1 MYQLKKLKI
10 LLLLLFVAVT
20 AKAQPEA
27 GKIYRFVNKANPE
40 QSLAV
45 VSETK
50 SSVSPTADH
59 YLQYWL
65 LETHPGNASTWTLR
79 NLGNGKYLQRAGR
92 SVFWGFVDAASD
104 ATPLY
109 YLTQDRYCTF
119 SSANNVNDG
128 ACMHYAS
135 SQGGIVGWDF
145 SADATQWTMTE
156 ISSVKA
162 DDLTANWEAL
172 DEFNKAYD
180 DDMAKDCASALDA
193 LFADAA
199 CTTLESTYA
208 SMSVSAIQ
216 EDANYK
222 ALPAALQELV
232 LKVRNG
238 VWTEANFVDGKA
250 EWESDQA
257 KKFRVQLYEP
267 HSIAGD
273 ITGWLGINAHN
284 NMDNPTG
291 IFADCRDVVYVMV
304 EGIIKEGASLYLY
317 GLRGHGQ
324 MGSYNDGNAV
334 QLHEGL
340 NVVPYISDGNALWI
354 NYVVDTYNG
363 NGSTDEE
370 RFQYKLS
377 NYEPLKINIAGG
389 HINGYYN
396 AVGDDLWG
404 APDDDTDWA
413 YYKDRASLESFTLLS
428 HRVTM
433 QFYMYTTNGSPGLY
447 NLLDNIAVPENPYCF
462 SGTKGTSATFS
473 QYEGMG
479 LDASTGKINIML
491 EAWNRIAYSEFA
503 TLGVLD
509 AATIDKMNEKY
520 PRWYNNWTERGKI
533 YDYTTGNDGQS
544 YKEYCG
550 GVDYSEYF
558 NHHCLAISNTT
569 GYMSGGWKS
578 SNYNINT
585 AESIIDKIANE
596 AGPVWGPAHEI
607 GHQHQAL
614 FTLNGL
620 TEVTNN
626 LHSNVAVWYMGMGTS
641 RVNGT
646 EGSLASVLEAFNTEG
661 SDYYTN
667 NIWALTQMYYRL
679 WLYYHLAGKNTQF
692 YPRLMENLRREPL
705 EKGYNVGPGGLLRFY
720 KHCCVA
726 AGEDLTEFFRAHGL
740 LSVMTDRFVGDY
752 SNSVYNQSQEQ
763 IDAAIAEVKALG
775 LPVNIAPLF
784 ISDATPDVTYGH
796 DGTTQRSYWDGNS
809 TISGNNA
816 EVGSYIDF
824 VNGEAVGTA
833 PTLTIE
839 STTVTIDGLDG
850 VGIAI
855 FNEEGEIV
863 GFSTKSTFEISE
875 ECAALLASGEATVK
889 AVNADNS
896 TVPIEVTDPTQIKY
910 GLLGDLLDEAN
921 GMLALSDDT
930 NTKLG
935 WYRPSALKA
944 LNTAYTEAKE
954 VYDERDAN
962 SYTAAYDM
970 LKIAYDEVRNNA
982 DAVISLKTGSG
993 YAYRL
998 VNKAYPERSMVVD
1011 ASDSDSDGNSDEMFA
1026 LATEDT
1032 DVQKWYFETSDTEG
1046 RYYLKNKGTG
1056 KYPGNTSTSAVL
1068 SADKTED
1075 TKGEDGGAYAYELR
1089 DMGNGLWA
1097 LVGSTGLHCSAWQSY
1112 NIVGWGTDAEATL
1125 WYITAVEVDDII
1137 EARDELEYLMQK
1149 TEALIDEV
1157 GEVVESGSQKIE
1169 LTEDSYY
1176 CNARC
1181 LTTQWDVFSSYSVLC
1196 DGNIDT
1202 YLHTDYSGN
1211 DSEDGLAHYIR
1222 MDMGENST
1230 VEMFKITYTTRNYT
1244 YPLAPTSIT
1253 VEGSNDLNTWH
1264 TIVDAFTEG
1273 LPDEKGTSFA
1283 TPVLSNGLRYRY
1295 VRLIVNSTITNQEA
1309 GPTDNKHRYFAL
1321 SELGIL
1327 NVTPAESL
1335 NTTYESMTEGVLL
1348 DAFKANLAAQGVL
1361 VTATTSAEYKAAYT
1375 TLETKYN
1382 ALLAAKKVVDDAAL
1396 GVKKNELQDLIDS
1409 TTSLINSCGTVE
1421 VVEGGA
1427 LTLSTTSGDDV
1438 NYLTAGPNS
1447 EPSEG
1452 DLSNLIDNDSG
1463 TSFTS
1468 NWGSQT
1474 GNPYLQVQLP
1484 NGQELGKFIFTF
1496 TARQGGGAPTPS
1508 TIVVSGSND
1517 GQDFTTIETFT
1528 KEIHGF
1534 PAAASGGKWTSPEI
1548 TDATAYKYLRFTVTK
1563 SERTNSGAEAPNGYY
1578 HFGISHFGVS
1588 AVGGTEVTLLPTAG
1602 GATKEDVLAAYNQNA
1617 EAQAVHDMATTEA
1630 QLQKAIEKLTAA
1642 KEALENAKG
1651 DARDYTVTVVGG
1663 NSQGGVDYGGV
1674 NHVGGSTF
1682 SAPVTLKV
1690 GDLTAIPLD
1699 GYVAKSVTLNG
1710 TTIIVTYNKVY
1721 TVKVTGGK
1729 GNGGITYNGTT
1740 YANGETFDV
1749 LESSFDEKLL
1759 KADTPAGYT
1768 LKGNL
1773 TVDENGIISVA
1784 FSAIPLVDTEK
1795 YYTFECL
1802 SSEAH
1807 KTERFIRD
1815 DGTVINGQSAEGSL
1829 FRFEA
1834 ADDDNGYYIK
1844 SYVTDNYINHT
1855 TDGSNKVYASGEKNT
1870 IWTMAVPSHTPAA
1883 RTLTVGNNL
1892 YLNNNGSVCK
1902 DNSCTNLRSL
1912 DHTNDGG
1919 APGSGNACSLWTI
1932 TEGTPLDMTDLKNLI
1947 DATNNLII
1955 SCYQNGNIDGKLVYF
1970 NSVYVTADVMT
1981 DIKTAVANAQ
1991 AKYDAG
1997 RATTQ
2002 GEYNTALTAL
2012 QTAKNTLTEA
2022 KAKAEAEA
2030 AERLASREALRNQ
2043 IDALSEIIANCGV
2056 VKYGQ
2061 CQTGTADVPL
2071 TEANLSTNAQ
2081 EKSEGPIENLLKDDD
2096 SFFHSSWQAAAGATH
2111 YLQVD
2116 LGEGKTLQEFV
2127 FGYTTRD
2134 KGPHPYIIVVSG
2146 SNSPD
2151 SDFEDI
2157 KVFNSV
2163 LPRTGSTGWEAPAPI
2178 KAEEPYRYLRF
2189 TVTKSSDL
2197 RSYGEYCFA
2206 MSKFGLKTIT
2216 YSENEDYYVESVN
2229 LNSSVTEEQLLTAY
2243 RTMVGARELD
2253 NANTTKSTLDE
2264 MIETLKTLGNDLES
2278 ARTTNPLPV
2287 VLTTDVQN
2295 PILYTLSLPQR
2306 GDNGMVLQYEPA
2318 DNHLFDVVVAVKGSA
2333 KQAFYFMPGDER
2345 TQVYVLPYAA
2355 GQQVLAADNTGNG
2368 DAKVFAKE
2376 KGTMSFDQWTF
2387 VEELVGTVTYYN
2399 LQPVG
2404 TTSAYFSNIYG
2415 VGNKMG
2421 FYSTTDEGSRLTFTP
2436 VEIEGSAAY
2445 NSLKVYYDEAAK
2457 VPSSEIVG
2465 GSNPGYYPE
2474 EQANAYNE
2482 AYATATSLLTGE
2494 EASYEANFAA
2504 YNALKVANEAL
2515 VLNMPEVGKYYTIA
2529 SACSDHRGGQ
2539 LMYSTGENAMV
2550 FSREMTRVKPE
2561 ALWTFTSDGYLE
2573 NLQTGCSVSTA
2584 STGGAKHKL
2593 GESPKKMEIKSI
2605 SVDGQVLLTPNGGQP
2620 LHAQDN
2626 GSVVVGWG
2634 AYDAG
2639 SASAWRIVEVEDMS
2653 LVNFALNI
2661 SKFEHAGLYLNYP
2674 VTIPDGVKA
2683 YYLDG
2688 KKITIDNGVG
2698 SLNLTKIEDKVIP
2711 ARTAVILYAPHGE
2724 QTIVYDFQ
2732 YAEEPIGEEY
2742 TNLFTGSTYQTYRE
2756 AEVNHYYYVFGQN
2769 NGEIGLYKNGVK
2781 YDATGAEGTTH
2792 YKMSAN
2798 KILFDWDGS
2807 VSNVSSFRFRLG
2819 TGGQATSLE
2828 DALMMD
2834 NTIIYDLYGRR
2845 ILEVKTSGLYI
2856 VNGEKRY
2863 IQVK

>member
-1 MYQLKKLKI
+1 MV
-10 LLLLLFVAVT
+10 LLLLVCVV
-20 AKAQPEA
+20 AKALPEA

-50 SSVSPTADH
+50 SSVSPTDDH

-109 YLTQDRYCTF
+109 YLTQDGYCTF

-180 DDMAKDCASALDA
+180 DDMTKDCAIALDA
-193 LFADAA
+193 LFTDAA

-304 EGIIKEGASLYLY
+304 EGTIKEGASLYLY

-324 MGSYNDGNAV
+324 MGSYNDDNAV

-377 NYEPLKINIAGG
+377 SYDPLKINIAGG

-404 APDDDTDWA
+404 GPDDDTDWA

-447 NLLDNIAVPENPYCF
+447 DLLDNISVPEKPYCF
-462 SGTKGTSATFS
+462 SGTMGTPATFS

-491 EAWNRIAYSEFA
+491 EAWNRIAYSQFA

-520 PRWYNNWTERGKI
+520 PGWYNNWTERGKI

-607 GHQHQAL
+607 GHQHQEL

-646 EGSLASVLEAFNTEG
+646 EGSLAKVLEAFNTEG

-667 NIWALTQMYYRL
+667 NIWGLTQMYYRL
-679 WLYYHLAGKNTQF
+679 WLYYHLAGNNTQF

-855 FNEEGEIV
+855 FNEKGEIV

-896 TVPIEVTDPTQIKY
+896 MVPIEVTDPTQIKY

-935 WYRPSALKA
+935 WYRPSALEA
-944 LNTAYTEAKE
+944 LKTAYTDAKE

-1032 DVQKWYFETSDTEG
+1032 DVQKWYFEASDTEG

-1056 KYPGNTSTSAVL
+1056 KYPGNTSRSDVL

-1097 LVGSTGLHCSAWQSY
+1097 LVGSTGLHCSASQSY

-1125 WYITAVEVDDII
+1125 WYITAVEVDDIA
-1137 EARDELEYLMQK
+1137 EARDELENLVEK
-1149 TEALIDEV
+1149 TEAMMAEV
-1157 GEVVESGSQKIE
+1157 GEVAVGETKTVT
-1169 LTEDSYY
+1169 LTESNYY
-1176 CNARC
+1176 CNA
-1181 LTTQWDVFSSYSVLC
+1181 TYTGSDNGDKFTSYSVLY
-1196 DGNIDT
+1196 DGF
-1202 YLHTDYSGN
+1202 
-1211 DSEDGLAHYIR
+1211 
-1222 MDMGENST
+1222 
-1230 VEMFKITYTTRNYT
+1230 V
-1244 YPLAPTSIT
+1244 
-1253 VEGSNDLNTWH
+1253 
-1264 TIVDAFTEG
+1264 
-1273 LPDEKGTSFA
+1273 
-1283 TPVLSNGLRYRY
+1283 
-1295 VRLIVNSTITNQEA
+1295 
-1309 GPTDNKHRYFAL
+1309 
-1321 SELGIL
+1321 
-1327 NVTPAESL
+1327 
-1335 NTTYESMTEGVLL
+1335 
-1348 DAFKANLAAQGVL
+1348 
-1361 VTATTSAEYKAAYT
+1361 
-1375 TLETKYN
+1375 
-1382 ALLAAKKVVDDAAL
+1382 
-1396 GVKKNELQDLIDS
+1396 
-1409 TTSLINSCGTVE
+1409 
-1421 VVEGGA
+1421 
-1427 LTLSTTSGDDV
+1427 
-1438 NYLTAGPNS
+1438 
-1447 EPSEG
+1447 
-1452 DLSNLIDNDSG
+1452 
-1463 TSFTS
+1463 
-1468 NWGSQT
+1468 
-1474 GNPYLQVQLP
+1474 
-1484 NGQELGKFIFTF
+1484 
-1496 TARQGGGAPTPS
+1496 
-1508 TIVVSGSND
+1508 
-1517 GQDFTTIETFT
+1517 
-1528 KEIHGF
+1528 
-1534 PAAASGGKWTSPEI
+1534 
-1548 TDATAYKYLRFTVTK
+1548 
-1563 SERTNSGAEAPNGYY
+1563 
-1578 HFGISHFGVS
+1578 
-1588 AVGGTEVTLLPTAG
+1588 
-1602 GATKEDVLAAYNQNA
+1602 
-1617 EAQAVHDMATTEA
+1617 
-1630 QLQKAIEKLTAA
+1630 
-1642 KEALENAKG
+1642 
-1651 DARDYTVTVVGG
+1651 
-1663 NSQGGVDYGGV
+1663 
-1674 NHVGGSTF
+1674 
-1682 SAPVTLKV
+1682 
-1690 GDLTAIPLD
+1690 D
-1699 GYVAKSVTLNG
+1699 GYW
-1710 TTIIVTYNKVY
+1710 
-1721 TVKVTGGK
+1721 
-1729 GNGGITYNGTT
+1729 
-1740 YANGETFDV
+1740 
-1749 LESSFDEKLL
+1749 
-1759 KADTPAGYT
+1759 
-1768 LKGNL
+1768 
-1773 TVDENGIISVA
+1773 
-1784 FSAIPLVDTEK
+1784 
-1795 YYTFECL
+1795 
-1802 SSEAH
+1802 
-1807 KTERFIRD
+1807 
-1815 DGTVINGQSAEGSL
+1815 L
-1829 FRFEA
+1829 F
-1834 ADDDNGYYIK
+1834 
-1844 SYVTDNYINHT
+1844 
-1855 TDGSNKVYASGEKNT
+1855 
-1870 IWTMAVPSHTPAA
+1870 
-1883 RTLTVGNNL
+1883 
-1892 YLNNNGSVCK
+1892 
-1902 DNSCTNLRSL
+1902 
-1912 DHTNDGG
+1912 
-1919 APGSGNACSLWTI
+1919 
-1932 TEGTPLDMTDLKNLI
+1932 
-1947 DATNNLII
+1947 
-1955 SCYQNGNIDGKLVYF
+1955 
-1970 NSVYVTADVMT
+1970 
-1981 DIKTAVANAQ
+1981 
-1991 AKYDAG
+1991 
-1997 RATTQ
+1997 
-2002 GEYNTALTAL
+2002 
-2012 QTAKNTLTEA
+2012 
-2022 KAKAEAEA
+2022 
-2030 AERLASREALRNQ
+2030 
-2043 IDALSEIIANCGV
+2043 
-2056 VKYGQ
+2056 
-2061 CQTGTADVPL
+2061 
-2071 TEANLSTNAQ
+2071 
-2081 EKSEGPIENLLKDDD
+2081 
-2096 SFFHSSWQAAAGATH
+2096 
-2111 YLQVD
+2111 
-2116 LGEGKTLQEFV
+2116 
-2127 FGYTTRD
+2127 
-2134 KGPHPYIIVVSG
+2134 
-2146 SNSPD
+2146 
-2151 SDFEDI
+2151 
-2157 KVFNSV
+2157 
-2163 LPRTGSTGWEAPAPI
+2163 
-2178 KAEEPYRYLRF
+2178 
-2189 TVTKSSDL
+2189 
-2197 RSYGEYCFA
+2197 
-2206 MSKFGLKTIT
+2206 
-2216 YSENEDYYVESVN
+2216 
-2229 LNSSVTEEQLLTAY
+2229 
-2243 RTMVGARELD
+2243 
-2253 NANTTKSTLDE
+2253 
-2264 MIETLKTLGNDLES
+2264 
-2278 ARTTNPLPV
+2278 
-2287 VLTTDVQN
+2287 
-2295 PILYTLSLPQR
+2295 
-2306 GDNGMVLQYEPA
+2306 
-2318 DNHLFDVVVAVKGSA
+2318 
-2333 KQAFYFMPGDER
+2333 
-2345 TQVYVLPYAA
+2345 
-2355 GQQVLAADNTGNG
+2355 
-2368 DAKVFAKE
+2368 
-2376 KGTMSFDQWTF
+2376 
-2387 VEELVGTVTYYN
+2387 
-2399 LQPVG
+2399 
-2404 TTSAYFSNIYG
+2404 
-2415 VGNKMG
+2415 
-2421 FYSTTDEGSRLTFTP
+2421 
-2436 VEIEGSAAY
+2436 
-2445 NSLKVYYDEAAK
+2445 
-2457 VPSSEIVG
+2457 
-2465 GSNPGYYPE
+2465 
-2474 EQANAYNE
+2474 
-2482 AYATATSLLTGE
+2482 
-2494 EASYEANFAA
+2494 
-2504 YNALKVANEAL
+2504 
-2515 VLNMPEVGKYYTIA
+2515 
-2529 SACSDHRGGQ
+2529 
-2539 LMYSTGENAMV
+2539 
-2550 FSREMTRVKPE
+2550 
-2561 ALWTFTSDGYLE
+2561 
-2573 NLQTGCSVSTA
+2573 
-2584 STGGAKHKL
+2584 
-2593 GESPKKMEIKSI
+2593 
-2605 SVDGQVLLTPNGGQP
+2605 
-2620 LHAQDN
+2620 
-2626 GSVVVGWG
+2626 
-2634 AYDAG
+2634 
-2639 SASAWRIVEVEDMS
+2639 
-2653 LVNFALNI
+2653 
-2661 SKFEHAGLYLNYP
+2661 
-2674 VTIPDGVKA
+2674 
-2683 YYLDG
+2683 
-2688 KKITIDNGVG
+2688 
-2698 SLNLTKIEDKVIP
+2698 
-2711 ARTAVILYAPHGE
+2711 
-2724 QTIVYDFQ
+2724 
-2732 YAEEPIGEEY
+2732 
-2742 TNLFTGSTYQTYRE
+2742 
-2756 AEVNHYYYVFGQN
+2756 
-2769 NGEIGLYKNGVK
+2769 
-2781 YDATGAEGTTH
+2781 
-2792 YKMSAN
+2792 
-2798 KILFDWDGS
+2798 
-2807 VSNVSSFRFRLG
+2807 
-2819 TGGQATSLE
+2819 
-2828 DALMMD
+2828 
-2834 NTIIYDLYGRR
+2834 
-2845 ILEVKTSGLYI
+2845 
-2856 VNGEKRY
+2856 
-2863 IQVK
+2863 

>member
-1 MYQLKKLKI
+1 MYHLRRIKTMV
-10 LLLLLFVAVT
+10 LLLLVCVV

-92 SVFWGFVDAASD
+92 SVFWGFVDAAFD

-109 YLTQDRYCTF
+109 YLTQDGYCTF

-156 ISSVKA
+156 ISSVTA
-162 DDLTANWEAL
+162 DDLTANWKAL

-180 DDMAKDCASALDA
+180 DDMANDYASALDA

-304 EGIIKEGASLYLY
+304 EGTIKEGASLYLY

-377 NYEPLKINIAGG
+377 SYGPLKINIAGG

-447 NLLDNIAVPENPYCF
+447 NLLDNIAVPEKPYCF

-491 EAWNRIAYSEFA
+491 EAWNRIAYSQFA

-544 YKEYCG
+544 YEEYCG

-646 EGSLASVLEAFNTEG
+646 EGSLAKVLEAFNTEG

-679 WLYYHLAGKNTQF
+679 WLYYHLAGNNTQF

-775 LPVNIAPLF
+775 LPENIAPLF
-784 ISDATPDVTYGH
+784 ISDATPDATYGH
-796 DGTTQRSYWDGNS
+796 DGTTQRSYWDGSN
-809 TISGNNA
+809 TTSGNNA

-824 VNGEAVGTA
+824 IDSEAIGTA

-839 STTVTIDGLDG
+839 GTTVTIDGLDG

-863 GFSTKSTFEISE
+863 GFSTKSTFELSE
-875 ECAALLASGEATVK
+875 ECAALLASGEATVQ

-896 TVPIEVTDPTQIKY
+896 TVPIEVTDQTQIKY
-910 GLLGDLLDEAN
+910 DLLGSLLDEAN

-944 LNTAYTEAKE
+944 LNTAYTKAKE
-954 VYDERDAN
+954 VYDAQDAN

-1011 ASDSDSDGNSDEMFA
+1011 ASDRDSDGNSDEMFA

-1032 DVQKWYFETSDTEG
+1032 DVQKWYFEASDTEG

-1056 KYPGNTSTSAVL
+1056 KYPGNTSQSAVL

-1097 LVGSTGLHCSAWQSY
+1097 LVGSTGLHCSASQSY

-1125 WYITAVEVDDII
+1125 WYITAVEVDDIA
-1137 EARDELEYLMQK
+1137 EARDELENLVEK
-1149 TEALIDEV
+1149 TEAMMAEV
-1157 GEVVESGSQKIE
+1157 GEVAVGEANALT
-1169 LTEDSYY
+1169 LTESNYY
-1176 CNARC
+1176 CNAEC
-1181 LTTQWDVFSSYSVLC
+1181 KETTYGDQFTSYSVLC
-1196 DGNIDT
+1196 DGSSST
-1202 YLHTDYSGN
+1202 FLHTDYSSQAP
-1211 DSEDGLAHYIR
+1211 SEDHYIR
-1222 MDMGENST
+1222 IDMGADNGLQY
-1230 VEMFKITYTTRNYT
+1230 FNLNYTTRGGSGNVC
-1244 YPLAPTSIT
+1244 APNKMSIE
-1253 VEGSNDLNTWH
+1253 VSNDATTWV
-1264 TIVDAFTEG
+1264 TLRDITSG
-1273 LPDEKGTSFA
+1273 LPTTNNASYTIEKLGYGTS
-1283 TPVLSNGLRYRY
+1283 YRY
-1295 VRLIVNSTITNQEA
+1295 VRMRVYGTSGSQKAN
-1309 GPTDNKHRYFAL
+1309 GHYYFIL
-1321 SELGIL
+1321 SELGLSMISYAETL
-1327 NVTPAESL
+1327 NS
-1335 NTTYESMTEGVLL
+1335 TYTSMTEGVLL

-1375 TLETKYN
+1375 TLETRYN
-1382 ALLAAKKVVDDAAL
+1382 ALLAAKKVVDDAVLNA
-1396 GVKKNELQDLIDS
+1396 KKAELQTLIDN
-1409 TTSLINSCGTVE
+1409 TTSLISSCGTVTYTPATYSGTPKLQTSDSNADFYVWTNAQEADEGPIADLVDGNNNTFFHSDYSGANSTDGLDHHITINLGEGNE
-1421 VVEGGA
+1421 VSSFTFGYVTRHNADTNYPETIEVYGSENGTGYELLTTVSGLPSGKTQTYNSGEAVVASKFYSNLRFMVTATNNNNKQGGHPIFHMA
-1427 LTLSTTSGDDV
+1427 EFT
-1438 NYLTAGPNS
+1438 LTA
-1447 EPSEG
+1447 
-1452 DLSNLIDNDSG
+1452 IG
-1463 TSFTS
+1463 TPESYT
-1468 NWGSQT
+1468 
-1474 GNPYLQVQLP
+1474 V
-1484 NGQELGKFIFTF
+1484 ELG
-1496 TARQGGGAPTPS
+1496 
-1508 TIVVSGSND
+1508 ND
-1517 GQDFTTIETFT
+1517 
-1528 KEIHGF
+1528 
-1534 PAAASGGKWTSPEI
+1534 
-1548 TDATAYKYLRFTVTK
+1548 
-1563 SERTNSGAEAPNGYY
+1563 
-1578 HFGISHFGVS
+1578 
-1588 AVGGTEVTLLPTAG
+1588 AG
-1602 GATKEDVLAAYNQNA
+1602 GATEALMLAAYKENA
-1617 EAQAVHDMATTEA
+1617 SAQATHTLATTLSQVEEA
-1630 QLQKAIEKLTAA
+1630 IAKLQGDYDALKSA
-1642 KEALENAKG
+1642 KES
-1651 DARDYTVTVVGG
+1651 TVEKTYYVQVVGG
-1663 NSQGGVDYGGV
+1663 NANGGVEYGGK
-1674 NHVGGSTF
+1674 SYLS
-1682 SAPVTLKV
+1682 SASFEAPINLTVAN
-1690 GDLTAIPLD
+1690 LTAIPLD
-1699 GYVAKSVTLNG
+1699 GYAEPVVTLNG
-1710 TTIIVTYNKVY
+1710 TTITVTYNKEY
-1721 TVKVTGGK
+1721 TVQVTGGG
-1729 GNGGITYNGTT
+1729 GNGGVTYNGNDYAHNATITVLQDIDEAQLEAKDVDGYYPGVITVNHETKVITVT
-1740 YANGETFDV
+1740 YTM
-1749 LESSFDEKLL
+1749 
-1759 KADTPAGYT
+1759 T
-1768 LKGNL
+1768 
-1773 TVDENGIISVA
+1773 
-1784 FSAIPLVDTEK
+1784 PLVDTEK
-1795 YYTFECL
+1795 YYTLECK
-1802 SSEAH
+1802 SSEDH
-1807 KTERFIRD
+1807 STERFIGDNRSVI
-1815 DGTVINGQSAEGSL
+1815 DGRSAEGTRFL
-1829 FRFEA
+1829 FERANDE
-1834 ADDDNGYYIK
+1834 NGYYMK
-1844 SYVTDNYINHT
+1844 SMISGKYLNH
-1855 TDGSNKVYASGEKNT
+1855 DENNNLYASADRVTVWT
-1870 IWTMAVPSHTPAA
+1870 IAKTLFGSLNYPF
-1883 RTLTVGNNL
+1883 TLTVGNNL
-1892 YLNNNGSVCK
+1892 YLNNYLATDCTDGSCV
-1902 DNSCTNLRSL
+1902 DLRSNL
-1912 DHTNDGG
+1912 HNEGV
-1919 APGSGNACSLWTI
+1919 GSGNACSLWTLVEYDEPYDK
-1932 TEGTPLDMTDLKNLI
+1932 TELNTLLGEVKGLV
-1947 DATNNLII
+1947 A
-1955 SCYQNGNIDGKLVYF
+1955 SCYTDEVF
-1970 NSVYVTADVMT
+1970 NYTGSIYVTEALMT
-1981 DIKTAVANAQ
+1981 ATDEKVSAAQTAYDDKTT
-1991 AKYDAG
+1991 AKVVYDA
-1997 RATTQ
+1997 
-2002 GEYNTALTAL
+2002 ALEAL
-2012 QTAKNTLTEA
+2012 QTAKTNLQYAIECALFPVLLTVDP
-2022 KAKAEAEA
+2022 
-2030 AERLASREALRNQ
+2030 ASPEL
-2043 IDALSEIIANCGV
+2043 
-2056 VKYGQ
+2056 
-2061 CQTGTADVPL
+2061 
-2071 TEANLSTNAQ
+2071 
-2081 EKSEGPIENLLKDDD
+2081 
-2096 SFFHSSWQAAAGATH
+2096 
-2111 YLQVD
+2111 
-2116 LGEGKTLQEFV
+2116 
-2127 FGYTTRD
+2127 
-2134 KGPHPYIIVVSG
+2134 YII
-2146 SNSPD
+2146 
-2151 SDFEDI
+2151 
-2157 KVFNSV
+2157 K
-2163 LPRTGSTGWEAPAPI
+2163 
-2178 KAEEPYRYLRF
+2178 
-2189 TVTKSSDL
+2189 TKRD
-2197 RSYGEYCFA
+2197 
-2206 MSKFGLKTIT
+2206 
-2216 YSENEDYYVESVN
+2216 
-2229 LNSSVTEEQLLTAY
+2229 
-2243 RTMVGARELD
+2243 
-2253 NANTTKSTLDE
+2253 
-2264 MIETLKTLGNDLES
+2264 
-2278 ARTTNPLPV
+2278 
-2287 VLTTDVQN
+2287 
-2295 PILYTLSLPQR
+2295 
-2306 GDNGMVLQYEPA
+2306 GDNMVLQYDEPTE
-2318 DNHLFDVVVAVKGSA
+2318 LFSVAASVDKEPT
-2333 KQAFYFMPGDER
+2333 QAFYFMKGDGS
-2345 TQVYVLPYAA
+2345 QVYIYPYMA
-2355 GQQVLAADNTGNG
+2355 GGKVLAANEVGNASG
-2368 DAKVFAKE
+2368 TAFAME
-2376 KGTMSFDQWTF
+2376 KGSATYEQWVF
-2387 VEELVGTVTYYN
+2387 VARADGYYN
-2399 LQPVG
+2399 LQPAG
-2404 TTSAYFSNIYG
+2404 TSTYLSNIYG
-2415 VGNKMG
+2415 TSHKMG
-2421 FYSTTDEGSRLTFTP
+2421 FY
-2436 VEIEGSAAY
+2436 
-2445 NSLKVYYDEAAK
+2445 
-2457 VPSSEIVG
+2457 
-2465 GSNPGYYPE
+2465 GSNPDTDKGSLFKFESTTVEGSYYYLKLKDYYENQAKVAGSNIQGGEAVGYYPTDK
-2474 EQANAYNE
+2474 ANAYNS
-2482 AYATATSLLTGE
+2482 AYSNATNVLASATSTDE
-2494 EASYEANFAA
+2494 EYTNA
-2504 YNALKVANEAL
+2504 YDALKAANEAL
-2515 VLNMPEVGKYYTIA
+2515 VPNMPEEGKFYRFVSADTKNGRADGVVYANPADNKMYWSKEKETSDATAIWTIA
-2529 SACSDHRGGQ
+2529 PADNGTYHITNLHTGTSIGEFIGSNPSPLREEGSAVSI
-2539 LMYSTGENAMV
+2539 
-2550 FSREMTRVKPE
+2550 KP
-2561 ALWTFTSDGYLE
+2561 LSG
-2573 NLQTGCSVSTA
+2573 
-2584 STGGAKHKL
+2584 
-2593 GESPKKMEIKSI
+2593 
-2605 SVDGQVLLTPNGGQP
+2605 DGQVGFISNGTMM
-2620 LHAQDN
+2620 HAQGDY
-2626 GSVVVGWG
+2626 SAIVHWETG
-2634 AYDAG
+2634 AGD
-2639 SASAWRIVEVEDMS
+2639 ASAWRIVEVEDMS
-2653 LVNFALNI
+2653 LVNFALKI
-2661 SKFEHAGLYLNYP
+2661 GQYRHAGLYLNYAVEIP
-2674 VTIPDGVKA
+2674 EGIQVYVVHTSDEKEEVVIADELEGTI
-2683 YYLDG
+2683 L
-2688 KKITIDNGVG
+2688 
-2698 SLNLTKIEDKVIP
+2698 P
-2711 ARTAVILYAPHGE
+2711 ARTAVIVKGDADTYNFKYTSE
-2724 QTIVYDFQ
+2724 DYDGNDDLSVNLLGGSAYLKFQ
-2732 YAEEPIGEEY
+2732 QVEE
-2742 TNLFTGSTYQTYRE
+2742 TGKLCC
-2756 AEVNHYYYVFGQN
+2756 VFGQKG
-2769 NGEIGLYKNGVK
+2769 GEVGLYKNWVG
-2781 YDATGAEGTTH
+2781 YIDANGTAAEDANGDGKVNQDNGTH
-2792 YKMSAN
+2792 FKISAN
-2798 KILFDWDGS
+2798 KIYYEYKPSDVAGAS
-2807 VSNVSSFRFRLG
+2807 AFRFRFN
-2819 TGGQATSLE
+2819 SKEE
-2828 DALMMD
+2828 DATPIGGLLITGD
-2834 NTIIYDLYGRR
+2834 TVIYNLYGQRL
-2845 ILEVKTSGLYI
+2845 IEIVEPGIYI
-2856 VNGEKRY
+2856 INGKKMYVSEKM
-2863 IQVK
+2863 IGDNK

>member
-1 MYQLKKLKI
+1 MYQLKKLKS
-10 LLLLLFVAVT
+10 LLLLLCIAVA

-109 YLTQDRYCTF
+109 YLTQDGYCTF

-267 HSIAGD
+267 YSIAGD
-273 ITGWLGINAHN
+273 ITSWLGINAHN

-304 EGIIKEGASLYLY
+304 EGTIKEGASLYLY

-324 MGSYNDGNAV
+324 IGSYNDDNAV

-377 NYEPLKINIAGG
+377 SYDPLKINIAGG

-396 AVGDDLWG
+396 AVGDALWG

-447 NLLDNIAVPENPYCF
+447 NLLDNIAVPEKPYCF

-491 EAWNRIAYSEFA
+491 EAWNRIAYSQFA

-533 YDYTTGNDGQS
+533 YDYTTGNDGKS

-646 EGSLASVLEAFNTEG
+646 EGSLAKVLEAFNTEG

-679 WLYYHLAGKNTQF
+679 WLYYHLAGNNPQF

-784 ISDATPDVTYGH
+784 ISDATPDATYAH

-809 TISGNNA
+809 TSSGNNA

-855 FNEEGEIV
+855 FNEKGEIV
-863 GFSTKSTFEISE
+863 GFSTKSTFELSE
-875 ECAALLASGEATVK
+875 ECAALLASGEATVQ

-944 LNTAYTEAKE
+944 LNTAYTKAKE
-954 VYDERDAN
+954 VYDAQDAN

-1032 DVQKWYFETSDTEG
+1032 DVQKWYFEASDTEG
-1046 RYYLKNKGTG
+1046 RYYLKNKGTS
-1056 KYPGNTSTSAVL
+1056 KYPGNTSQSAVL

-1097 LVGSTGLHCSAWQSY
+1097 LVGNTGLHCSASQSY

-1125 WYITAVEVDDII
+1125 WYITAVEVDDIA
-1137 EARDELEYLMQK
+1137 EARDELENLVEK
-1149 TEALIDEV
+1149 TEAMMAEV
-1157 GEVVESGSQKIE
+1157 GEVAVGETKAVT
-1169 LTEDSYY
+1169 LTESNYY
-1176 CNARC
+1176 CNA
-1181 LTTQWDVFSSYSVLC
+1181 TYTGSNGDKFTSYSVLY
-1196 DGNIDT
+1196 DGNANS
-1202 YLHTDYSGN
+1202 YLHTDY
-1211 DSEDGLAHYIR
+1211 DSNTAPSNEDHYIR
-1222 MDMGENST
+1222 IDMGDGNGLQY
-1230 VEMFKITYTTRNYT
+1230 FNLNYTTRGSGNVC
-1244 YPLAPTSIT
+1244 APNKMAIE
-1253 VEGSNDLNTWH
+1253 VSNDATTWVTLRDITSGLPTANNTSY
-1264 TIVDAFTEG
+1264 TIEG
-1273 LPDEKGTSFA
+1273 LGYGT
-1283 TPVLSNGLRYRY
+1283 LYRY
-1295 VRLIVNSTITNQEA
+1295 VRMRVYGNSTNDPVN
-1309 GPTDNKHRYFAL
+1309 GHNFFVV
-1321 SELGIL
+1321 SELGLSEIISYAETL
-1327 NVTPAESL
+1327 NS
-1335 NTTYESMTEGVLL
+1335 TYTSMTEGVLL

-1361 VTATTSAEYKAAYT
+1361 ITATTSDEYKAAYT

-1396 GVKKNELQDLIDS
+1396 NAKKAELQTLIDN
-1409 TTSLINSCGTVE
+1409 TTSLISSCGTVTYTPATLNGALALQTTNS
-1421 VVEGGA
+1421 EGGFY
-1427 LTLSTTSGDDV
+1427 LSTNAQEPKEGPIKNLLTSENTYFHSKWSAAVGAVHHLEVDM
-1438 NYLTAGPNS
+1438 G
-1447 EPSEG
+1447 EG
-1452 DLSNLIDNDSG
+1452 YSLKD
-1463 TSFTS
+1463 
-1468 NWGSQT
+1468 
-1474 GNPYLQVQLP
+1474 
-1484 NGQELGKFIFTF
+1484 FTF
-1496 TARQGGGAPTPS
+1496 TYKTSNGLFPY
-1508 TIVVSGSND
+1508 IINVYGSND
-1517 GQDFTTIETFT
+1517 ANDTGTLLSEFSKDDNTNALPNEASRSWTSSTISSDTRYRYIRFDVVE
-1528 KEIHGF
+1528 
-1534 PAAASGGKWTSPEI
+1534 SGGGDLNPTPTGATS
-1548 TDATAYKYLRFTVTK
+1548 
-1563 SERTNSGAEAPNGYY
+1563 
-1578 HFGISHFGVS
+1578 
-1588 AVGGTEVTLLPTAG
+1588 GTEYCFKMSYFGLTAIGTPESYTVELGNDAG
-1602 GATKEDVLAAYNQNA
+1602 GSTEALMLAAYKENA
-1617 EAQAVHDMATTEA
+1617 SAQATHTLATTLSQVEEA
-1630 QLQKAIEKLTAA
+1630 IAKLQGDYDALKSA
-1642 KEALENAKG
+1642 KES
-1651 DARDYTVTVVGG
+1651 TVEKTYYVQVVGG
-1663 NSQGGVDYGGV
+1663 NANGGVEYGG
-1674 NHVGGSTF
+1674 NSYLS
-1682 SAPVTLKV
+1682 SASFEAPINLTVAN
-1690 GDLTAIPLD
+1690 LTAIPLD
-1699 GYVAKSVTLNG
+1699 GYAEPVVTLNG
-1710 TTIIVTYNKVY
+1710 TTITVTYNKEY
-1721 TVKVTGGK
+1721 TVQVTGGG
-1729 GNGGITYNGTT
+1729 GNGGVTYNGNDYAHNATITVLQDIDEAQLEAKDVDGYYPGVITVNHETKVITVT
-1740 YANGETFDV
+1740 YTM
-1749 LESSFDEKLL
+1749 
-1759 KADTPAGYT
+1759 T
-1768 LKGNL
+1768 
-1773 TVDENGIISVA
+1773 
-1784 FSAIPLVDTEK
+1784 PLVDTEK
-1795 YYTFECL
+1795 YYTLECK
-1802 SSEAH
+1802 SSDDH
-1807 KTERFIRD
+1807 STERFIGDNRSVI
-1815 DGTVINGQSAEGSL
+1815 DGRSAEGTRFL
-1829 FRFEA
+1829 FERANDE
-1834 ADDDNGYYIK
+1834 NGYYMK
-1844 SYVTDNYINHT
+1844 SMISGKYLNH
-1855 TDGSNKVYASGEKNT
+1855 DENNNLYASADRVTVWT
-1870 IWTMAVPSHTPAA
+1870 IAKTLFESLNYPF
-1883 RTLTVGNNL
+1883 TLTVGNNL
-1892 YLNNNGSVCK
+1892 YLNNYLATDCTDGSCV
-1902 DNSCTNLRSL
+1902 DLRSNL
-1912 DHTNDGG
+1912 HNEGV
-1919 APGSGNACSLWTI
+1919 GSGNACSLWTLVEYDEPYDK
-1932 TEGTPLDMTDLKNLI
+1932 TELNTLLGEVKGLV
-1947 DATNNLII
+1947 A
-1955 SCYQNGNIDGKLVYF
+1955 SCYTDEVF
-1970 NSVYVTADVMT
+1970 NYTGSIYVTEALMT
-1981 DIKTAVANAQ
+1981 ATDEKVSAAQTAYDDKTT
-1991 AKYDAG
+1991 AKVVYDA
-1997 RATTQ
+1997 
-2002 GEYNTALTAL
+2002 ALEAL
-2012 QTAKNTLTEA
+2012 QTAKTSLQYAIECALFPVLLTVDP
-2022 KAKAEAEA
+2022 
-2030 AERLASREALRNQ
+2030 ASPEL
-2043 IDALSEIIANCGV
+2043 
-2056 VKYGQ
+2056 
-2061 CQTGTADVPL
+2061 
-2071 TEANLSTNAQ
+2071 
-2081 EKSEGPIENLLKDDD
+2081 
-2096 SFFHSSWQAAAGATH
+2096 
-2111 YLQVD
+2111 
-2116 LGEGKTLQEFV
+2116 
-2127 FGYTTRD
+2127 
-2134 KGPHPYIIVVSG
+2134 YII
-2146 SNSPD
+2146 
-2151 SDFEDI
+2151 
-2157 KVFNSV
+2157 K
-2163 LPRTGSTGWEAPAPI
+2163 
-2178 KAEEPYRYLRF
+2178 
-2189 TVTKSSDL
+2189 TKRD
-2197 RSYGEYCFA
+2197 
-2206 MSKFGLKTIT
+2206 
-2216 YSENEDYYVESVN
+2216 
-2229 LNSSVTEEQLLTAY
+2229 
-2243 RTMVGARELD
+2243 
-2253 NANTTKSTLDE
+2253 
-2264 MIETLKTLGNDLES
+2264 
-2278 ARTTNPLPV
+2278 
-2287 VLTTDVQN
+2287 
-2295 PILYTLSLPQR
+2295 
-2306 GDNGMVLQYEPA
+2306 GDNMVLQYDEPTE
-2318 DNHLFDVVVAVKGSA
+2318 LFSVAASVDKEPT
-2333 KQAFYFMPGDER
+2333 QAFYFMKGDGS
-2345 TQVYVLPYAA
+2345 QVYIYPYMA
-2355 GQQVLAADNTGNG
+2355 GGKVLAANEVGNASG
-2368 DAKVFAKE
+2368 TAFAME
-2376 KGTMSFDQWTF
+2376 KGSATYEQWVF
-2387 VEELVGTVTYYN
+2387 VARADGYYN
-2399 LQPVG
+2399 LQPAG
-2404 TTSAYFSNIYG
+2404 TSTYLSNIYG
-2415 VGNKMG
+2415 TSHKMG
-2421 FYSTTDEGSRLTFTP
+2421 FY
-2436 VEIEGSAAY
+2436 
-2445 NSLKVYYDEAAK
+2445 
-2457 VPSSEIVG
+2457 
-2465 GSNPGYYPE
+2465 GSNPDTDKGSLFKFESTTVEGSYYYLKLKDYYENQAKVAGSNIQGGEAVGYYPTDK
-2474 EQANAYNE
+2474 ANAYNS
-2482 AYATATSLLTGE
+2482 AYSNATNVLASATSTDE
-2494 EASYEANFAA
+2494 EYTNA
-2504 YNALKVANEAL
+2504 YDALKAANEAL
-2515 VLNMPEVGKYYTIA
+2515 VPNMPEEGKFYRFVSADTKNDRVEGVVYANPEDNKMYWSKGKETSDATAIWTIA
-2529 SACSDHRGGQ
+2529 PADNGTYHITN
-2539 LMYSTGENAMV
+2539 LHTGTSIGEFIGSNP
-2550 FSREMTRVKPE
+2550 SPLREE
-2561 ALWTFTSDGYLE
+2561 
-2573 NLQTGCSVSTA
+2573 
-2584 STGGAKHKL
+2584 GGAV
-2593 GESPKKMEIKSI
+2593 SIKPLSG
-2605 SVDGQVLLTPNGGQP
+2605 DGQVGFISNGTMM
-2620 LHAQDN
+2620 HAQGDY
-2626 GSVVVGWG
+2626 SAIVHWETG
-2634 AYDAG
+2634 AGD
-2639 SASAWRIVEVEDMS
+2639 ASAWRIVEVEDMS
-2653 LVNFALNI
+2653 LVNFALKI
-2661 SKFEHAGLYLNYP
+2661 GQYRHAGLYLNYATKIP
-2674 VTIPDGVKA
+2674 ENVKVYIAHTPDGA
-2683 YYLDG
+2683 DG
-2688 KKITIDNGVG
+2688 SIIAEELEGTI
-2698 SLNLTKIEDKVIP
+2698 LP
-2711 ARTAVILYAPHGE
+2711 AHTAVIVQGNQGE
-2724 QTIVYDFQ
+2724 YKFKYTTADYDGSEDLKQ
-2732 YAEEPIGEEY
+2732 
-2742 TNLFTGSTYQTYRE
+2742 NLLGGSAYRKYQQVKDGYLCC
-2756 AEVNHYYYVFGQN
+2756 VFGRLN
-2769 NGEIGLYKNGVK
+2769 DEVGLYKNWVQ
-2781 YDATGAEGTTH
+2781 YTDASGSQIDPESKESVADTDRGTH
-2792 YKMSAN
+2792 FKVSAN
-2798 KILFDWDGS
+2798 KIYYEYEPSRVAGAS
-2807 VSNVSSFRFRLG
+2807 AFRFRFNSKEEETTTIDEL
-2819 TGGQATSLE
+2819 LLL
-2828 DALMMD
+2828 DD
-2834 NTIIYDLYGRR
+2834 TIIYNLYGQR
-2845 ILEVKTSGLYI
+2845 IAKVAEPGIYI
-2856 VNGEKRY
+2856 VNGKKMYVTEKMIRDND
-2863 IQVK
+2863 

>member
-1 MYQLKKLKI
+1 MYQLKKLKS
-10 LLLLLFVAVT
+10 LLLLLCIAVT

-109 YLTQDRYCTF
+109 YLTQDGYCTF

-145 SADATQWTMTE
+145 SADATRWTMTE
-156 ISSVKA
+156 ISSVTA

-180 DDMAKDCASALDA
+180 DDMANDYASALDA

-199 CTTLESTYA
+199 CTTLEGTYA

-238 VWTEANFVDGKA
+238 VWTEANFVDVKA

-304 EGIIKEGASLYLY
+304 EGTIKEGASLYLY

-324 MGSYNDGNAV
+324 MGSYNDDNAV

-377 NYEPLKINIAGG
+377 SYDPLKINIAGG

-520 PRWYNNWTERGKI
+520 PRWYNNWTERGKV

-607 GHQHQAL
+607 GHQHQTL

-646 EGSLASVLEAFNTEG
+646 EGSLAKVLEAFNTEG

-679 WLYYHLAGKNTQF
+679 WLYYHLAGNNTQF

-775 LPVNIAPLF
+775 LQENIAPLF

-809 TISGNNA
+809 TSSGNNA

-855 FNEEGEIV
+855 FNEKGEIV

-944 LNTAYTEAKE
+944 LNTAYTEAKV
-954 VYDERDAN
+954 VYDAQDAN

-998 VNKAYPERSMVVD
+998 TNKAYATLSMAVET
-1011 ASDSDSDGNSDEMFA
+1011 SDGENKDEMFA
-1026 LATEDT
+1026 LTTAETYA
-1032 DVQKWYFETSDTEG
+1032 QFWYFEASDTEG
-1046 RYYLKNKGTG
+1046 RYYLKNKSTE
-1056 KYPGNTSTSAVL
+1056 KYPGNVTSGAVL
-1068 SADKTED
+1068 KADKTKD
-1075 TKGEDGGAYAYELR
+1075 GAYAYELR
-1089 DMGNGLWA
+1089 DMGQGVWA
-1097 LVGSTGLHCSAWQSY
+1097 LVGNTGLHCSASQSY

-1125 WYITAVEVDDII
+1125 WYITAVEVDDIA
-1137 EARDELEYLMQK
+1137 EARDELENLVEK
-1149 TEALIDEV
+1149 TEALIDEMAV
-1157 GEVVESGSQKIE
+1157 VQYKGDIDLSSCNITSNATEEGHETKYLIDGNPDTYFHTVWKDSEVAEEHYIQVDLGEGVSI
-1169 LTEDSYY
+1169 TEFVWTYTTY
-1176 CNARC
+1176 
-1181 LTTQWDVFSSYSVLC
+1181 TTQW
-1196 DGNIDT
+1196 G
-1202 YLHTDYSGN
+1202 TDFP
-1211 DSEDGLAHYIR
+1211 
-1222 MDMGENST
+1222 T
-1230 VEMFKITYTTRNYT
+1230 KVEVT
-1244 YPLAPTSIT
+1244 
-1253 VEGSNDLNTWH
+1253 GSND
-1264 TIVDAFTEG
+1264 
-1273 LPDEKGTSFA
+1273 
-1283 TPVLSNGLRYRY
+1283 
-1295 VRLIVNSTITNQEA
+1295 
-1309 GPTDNKHRYFAL
+1309 
-1321 SELGIL
+1321 
-1327 NVTPAESL
+1327 
-1335 NTTYESMTEGVLL
+1335 
-1348 DAFKANLAAQGVL
+1348 AQL
-1361 VTATTSAEYKAAYT
+1361 WSDIK
-1375 TLETKYN
+1375 
-1382 ALLAAKKVVDDAAL
+1382 
-1396 GVKKNELQDLIDS
+1396 
-1409 TTSLINSCGTVE
+1409 
-1421 VVEGGA
+1421 
-1427 LTLSTTSGDDV
+1427 TLSDLPTTQNTG
-1438 NYLTAGPNS
+1438 YTS
-1447 EPSEG
+1447 ET
-1452 DLSNLIDNDSG
+1452 L
-1463 TSFTS
+1463 
-1468 NWGSQT
+1468 
-1474 GNPYLQVQLP
+1474 GN
-1484 NGQELGKFIFTF
+1484 
-1496 TARQGGGAPTPS
+1496 
-1508 TIVVSGSND
+1508 SND
-1517 GQDFTTIETFT
+1517 
-1528 KEIHGF
+1528 
-1534 PAAASGGKWTSPEI
+1534 
-1548 TDATAYKYLRFTVTK
+1548 AYRYLRFTVTGTTSNGLFNGYHYFGLAEFGLNRFSTLINRYAEYSSHVTSDEILTAYEELLTAQSVYNNAAATVDDLTTAMEDLQSQYDILLVAYNNAK
-1563 SERTNSGAEAPNGYY
+1563 NAALNAKKAELQTLIDNTTSLILSCGTVTYTPATLNGALALQTTNSEGGFYLSTNAQEPNEGPIENLLTSENTYF
-1578 HFGISHFGVS
+1578 HSKWS
-1588 AVGGTEVTLLPTAG
+1588 AAVGAVHHLEVDMGEGYSLKDFTFTYKTSNGLFPYIINVYGSNDTNDTGTLLYAFSKDDNTNALPNEASRSWTSSTISSDTRYRYIRFDVVESGGGNLKPTPTGATSGTEYCFKMSYFGLTAIGTPESYTVELGNDAG
-1602 GATKEDVLAAYNQNA
+1602 GATEALMLAAYKENA
-1617 EAQAVHDMATTEA
+1617 SAQATHTLATTLSQVEEA
-1630 QLQKAIEKLTAA
+1630 IAKLQADYDALKSA
-1642 KEALENAKG
+1642 KES
-1651 DARDYTVTVVGG
+1651 TVEKTYYVQVVGG
-1663 NSQGGVDYGGV
+1663 NANGGVEYGG
-1674 NHVGGSTF
+1674 NSYLS
-1682 SAPVTLKV
+1682 SASFEAPINLTVA
-1690 GDLTAIPLD
+1690 DLTAILLD
-1699 GYVAKSVTLNG
+1699 GYVEPVVTLNG
-1710 TTIIVTYNKVY
+1710 TTITVTYNKIY
-1721 TVKVTGGK
+1721 TVQVTGGG
-1729 GNGGITYNGTT
+1729 GNGGVTYNGNDYAHNATITVLQDIDEAQLEAKVVDGYNAGVITVNHDTKVITVT
-1740 YANGETFDV
+1740 YTM
-1749 LESSFDEKLL
+1749 
-1759 KADTPAGYT
+1759 T
-1768 LKGNL
+1768 
-1773 TVDENGIISVA
+1773 
-1784 FSAIPLVDTEK
+1784 PLVDTEK
-1795 YYTFECL
+1795 YYTLECK
-1802 SSEAH
+1802 SSEDH
-1807 KTERFIRD
+1807 STERFIGD
-1815 DGTVINGQSAEGSL
+1815 NGSVIDGCSAEGARFL
-1829 FRFEA
+1829 FERANDE
-1834 ADDDNGYYIK
+1834 NGYYMK
-1844 SYVTDNYINHT
+1844 SMISGKYLNH
-1855 TDGSNKVYASGEKNT
+1855 DANNNLYASADRVTVWT
-1870 IWTMAVPSHTPAA
+1870 IAKTLFESLNYPF
-1883 RTLTVGNNL
+1883 TLTVGNNL
-1892 YLNNNGSVCK
+1892 YLNNYLATDCTDGSCV
-1902 DNSCTNLRSL
+1902 DLRSNL
-1912 DHTNDGG
+1912 HNEGV
-1919 APGSGNACSLWTI
+1919 GSGNACSLWTLVEYDEPYDK
-1932 TEGTPLDMTDLKNLI
+1932 TELNTLLGEVKGLV
-1947 DATNNLII
+1947 A
-1955 SCYQNGNIDGKLVYF
+1955 SCYTDEVF
-1970 NSVYVTADVMT
+1970 NYTGSIYVTEALMT
-1981 DIKTAVANAQ
+1981 ATDEKVSAAQTAYDDKTT
-1991 AKYDAG
+1991 AKVVYDA
-1997 RATTQ
+1997 
-2002 GEYNTALTAL
+2002 ALEAL
-2012 QTAKNTLTEA
+2012 QTAKTNLQYAIECALFPVLLTVDP
-2022 KAKAEAEA
+2022 
-2030 AERLASREALRNQ
+2030 ASPEL
-2043 IDALSEIIANCGV
+2043 
-2056 VKYGQ
+2056 
-2061 CQTGTADVPL
+2061 
-2071 TEANLSTNAQ
+2071 
-2081 EKSEGPIENLLKDDD
+2081 
-2096 SFFHSSWQAAAGATH
+2096 
-2111 YLQVD
+2111 
-2116 LGEGKTLQEFV
+2116 
-2127 FGYTTRD
+2127 
-2134 KGPHPYIIVVSG
+2134 YII
-2146 SNSPD
+2146 
-2151 SDFEDI
+2151 
-2157 KVFNSV
+2157 K
-2163 LPRTGSTGWEAPAPI
+2163 
-2178 KAEEPYRYLRF
+2178 
-2189 TVTKSSDL
+2189 TKRD
-2197 RSYGEYCFA
+2197 
-2206 MSKFGLKTIT
+2206 
-2216 YSENEDYYVESVN
+2216 
-2229 LNSSVTEEQLLTAY
+2229 
-2243 RTMVGARELD
+2243 
-2253 NANTTKSTLDE
+2253 
-2264 MIETLKTLGNDLES
+2264 
-2278 ARTTNPLPV
+2278 
-2287 VLTTDVQN
+2287 
-2295 PILYTLSLPQR
+2295 
-2306 GDNGMVLQYEPA
+2306 GDNMVLQYDEPTE
-2318 DNHLFDVVVAVKGSA
+2318 LFSVTTVVEKEPT
-2333 KQAFYFMPGDER
+2333 QAFYFMKGDGS
-2345 TQVYVLPYAA
+2345 QVYIYPYMA
-2355 GQQVLAADNTGNG
+2355 GGKVLAANEVGNASG
-2368 DAKVFAKE
+2368 TAFAME
-2376 KGTMSFDQWTF
+2376 KGSATYEQWVF
-2387 VEELVGTVTYYN
+2387 VARADGYYN
-2399 LQPVG
+2399 LQPAG
-2404 TTSAYFSNIYG
+2404 TTTYLSNIYG
-2415 VGNKMG
+2415 TSHKMG
-2421 FYSTTDEGSRLTFTP
+2421 FY
-2436 VEIEGSAAY
+2436 
-2445 NSLKVYYDEAAK
+2445 
-2457 VPSSEIVG
+2457 
-2465 GSNPGYYPE
+2465 GSNPDTDKGSLFKFESTTVEGSYYYLKLKDYYENQAKVAGSNIQGGEAVGYYPTDK
-2474 EQANAYNE
+2474 ANAYNS
-2482 AYATATSLLTGE
+2482 AYSNATDVLASATATDE
-2494 EASYEANFAA
+2494 EYTNA
-2504 YNALKVANEAL
+2504 YDALKDANEAL
-2515 VLNMPEVGKYYTIA
+2515 VLNMPVVGKYYVIR
-2529 SACSDHRGGQ
+2529 SAHTGYAANK
-2539 LMYSTGENAMV
+2539 LMYATGENAIRWDLNKTEV
-2550 FSREMTRVKPE
+2550 NPE
-2561 ALWTFTSDGYLE
+2561 AVWTFTSEGYLE
-2573 NLQTGCSVSTA
+2573 NLNTGCAVNTNSGEA
-2584 STGGAKHKL
+2584 KL
-2593 GESPKKMEIKSI
+2593 GTAPKTISIKGI
-2605 SVDGQVLLTPNGGQP
+2605 GEDGQVLLTPVGRTP
-2620 LHAQDN
+2620 LPADQWGHAV
-2626 GSVVVGWG
+2626 SWG
-2634 AYDAG
+2634 TYEAG
-2639 SASAWRIVEVEDMS
+2639 SPSAWRIVEVENMS
-2653 LVNFALNI
+2653 LVKFAVSI
-2661 SKFEHAGLYLNYP
+2661 SQFEHAGLYLNYP

-2698 SLNLTKIEDKVIP
+2698 SLNLTKIEEDVIP
-2711 ARTAVILYAPHGE
+2711 AKTAVILYAPQDNYE
-2724 QTIVYDFQ
+2724 FVYAD
-2732 YAEEPIGEEY
+2732 EPNYKYED
-2742 TNLFTGSTYQTYRE
+2742 NLFTGSSYQTYRE
-2756 AEVNHYYYVFGQN
+2756 AEGNHYYYVFGQN

-2819 TGGQATSLE
+2819 TGGQTTSLE

>member
-1 MYQLKKLKI
+1 MYHLRRIKTMV
-10 LLLLLFVAVT
+10 LLLLVCVV

-109 YLTQDRYCTF
+109 YLTQDGYCTF

-180 DDMAKDCASALDA
+180 DDMANDYASALDA

-267 HSIAGD
+267 YSIAGD

-304 EGIIKEGASLYLY
+304 EGTIKEGASLYLY

-324 MGSYNDGNAV
+324 IGSYNDDNAV

-377 NYEPLKINIAGG
+377 SYGPLKINIAGG

-447 NLLDNIAVPENPYCF
+447 NLLDNIAVPEKPYCF

-491 EAWNRIAYSEFA
+491 EAWNRIAYSQFA

-544 YKEYCG
+544 YEEYCG

-646 EGSLASVLEAFNTEG
+646 EGSLAKVLEAFNTEG

-679 WLYYHLAGKNTQF
+679 WLYYHLAGNNTQF

-809 TISGNNA
+809 TSSGNNA

-855 FNEEGEIV
+855 FNEKGEIV
-863 GFSTKSTFEISE
+863 GFSTKSTFELSE
-875 ECAALLASGEATVK
+875 ECAALLASGEATVQ

-944 LNTAYTEAKE
+944 LNTAYTKAKE
-954 VYDERDAN
+954 VYDAQDAN

-998 VNKAYPERSMVVD
+998 TNKAYATLSMAVET
-1011 ASDSDSDGNSDEMFA
+1011 SDGENKDEMFA
-1026 LATEDT
+1026 LTTAETYA
-1032 DVQKWYFETSDTEG
+1032 QFWYFEASDTEG
-1046 RYYLKNKGTG
+1046 RYYLKNKSTE
-1056 KYPGNTSTSAVL
+1056 KYPGNVTSGAVL
-1068 SADKTED
+1068 KADKTKD
-1075 TKGEDGGAYAYELR
+1075 GAYAYELR
-1089 DMGNGLWA
+1089 DMGQGVWA
-1097 LVGSTGLHCSAWQSY
+1097 LVGNTGLHCSASQSY

-1125 WYITAVEVDDII
+1125 WYITAVEVDDIA
-1137 EARDELEYLMQK
+1137 EARDELENLVEK
-1149 TEALIDEV
+1149 TEAMMAEV
-1157 GEVVESGSQKIE
+1157 GEVAVGEANALT
-1169 LTEDSYY
+1169 LTESNYY
-1176 CNARC
+1176 CNAEC
-1181 LTTQWDVFSSYSVLC
+1181 KETTYGDQFTSYSVLC
-1196 DGNIDT
+1196 DGSSST
-1202 YLHTDYSGN
+1202 FLHTDYSSQAP
-1211 DSEDGLAHYIR
+1211 SEDHYIR
-1222 MDMGENST
+1222 IDMGADNGLQY
-1230 VEMFKITYTTRNYT
+1230 FNLNYTTRGGDGNVC
-1244 YPLAPTSIT
+1244 APTKMSIE
-1253 VEGSNDLNTWH
+1253 VSNDDTNWVTLRDITS
-1264 TIVDAFTEG
+1264 G
-1273 LPDEKGTSFA
+1273 LPITNNASYTIEELGYGTS
-1283 TPVLSNGLRYRY
+1283 YRY
-1295 VRLIVNSTITNQEA
+1295 VRMRVYGTSGSQKAN
-1309 GPTDNKHRYFAL
+1309 GHYYFIL
-1321 SELGIL
+1321 SELGLSMISYAETL
-1327 NVTPAESL
+1327 NS
-1335 NTTYESMTEGVLL
+1335 TYTSMTEGVLL

-1375 TLETKYN
+1375 TLETRYN
-1382 ALLAAKKVVDDAAL
+1382 ALLAAKKVVDDAVLNA
-1396 GVKKNELQDLIDS
+1396 KKAELQTLIDN
-1409 TTSLINSCGTVE
+1409 TTSLISSCGTVTYTPATYSGTPKLQTSDSNADFYVWTNAQEADEGPIADLVDGNNNTFFHSDYSGANSTDGLDHHITINLGEGNE
-1421 VVEGGA
+1421 VSSFTFGYVTRHNADTNYPETIEVYGSENGTGYELLTTVSGLPSGKTQTYNSGEAVVASKFYSNLRFMVTATNNNNKQGGHPIFHMA
-1427 LTLSTTSGDDV
+1427 EFT
-1438 NYLTAGPNS
+1438 LTA
-1447 EPSEG
+1447 
-1452 DLSNLIDNDSG
+1452 IG
-1463 TSFTS
+1463 TPESYT
-1468 NWGSQT
+1468 
-1474 GNPYLQVQLP
+1474 V
-1484 NGQELGKFIFTF
+1484 ELG
-1496 TARQGGGAPTPS
+1496 
-1508 TIVVSGSND
+1508 ND
-1517 GQDFTTIETFT
+1517 
-1528 KEIHGF
+1528 
-1534 PAAASGGKWTSPEI
+1534 
-1548 TDATAYKYLRFTVTK
+1548 
-1563 SERTNSGAEAPNGYY
+1563 
-1578 HFGISHFGVS
+1578 
-1588 AVGGTEVTLLPTAG
+1588 AG
-1602 GATKEDVLAAYNQNA
+1602 GATEALMLAAYKENA
-1617 EAQAVHDMATTEA
+1617 SAQATHTLATTLSQVEEA
-1630 QLQKAIEKLTAA
+1630 IAKLQGDYDALKSA
-1642 KEALENAKG
+1642 KES
-1651 DARDYTVTVVGG
+1651 TVEKTYYVQVVGG
-1663 NSQGGVDYGGV
+1663 NANGGVEYGGK
-1674 NHVGGSTF
+1674 SYLS
-1682 SAPVTLKV
+1682 SASFEAPINLTVAN
-1690 GDLTAIPLD
+1690 LTAIPLD
-1699 GYVAKSVTLNG
+1699 GYAEPVVTLNG
-1710 TTIIVTYNKVY
+1710 TTITVTYNKEY
-1721 TVKVTGGK
+1721 TVQVTGGG
-1729 GNGGITYNGTT
+1729 GNGGVTYNGNDYAHNATITVLQDIDEAQLEAKDVDGYYPGVITVNHETKVITVT
-1740 YANGETFDV
+1740 YTM
-1749 LESSFDEKLL
+1749 
-1759 KADTPAGYT
+1759 T
-1768 LKGNL
+1768 
-1773 TVDENGIISVA
+1773 
-1784 FSAIPLVDTEK
+1784 PLVDTEK
-1795 YYTFECL
+1795 YYTLECK
-1802 SSEAH
+1802 SSEDH
-1807 KTERFIRD
+1807 STERFIGDNRSVI
-1815 DGTVINGQSAEGSL
+1815 DGRSAEGTRFL
-1829 FRFEA
+1829 FERANDE
-1834 ADDDNGYYIK
+1834 NGYYMK
-1844 SYVTDNYINHT
+1844 SMISGKYLNH
-1855 TDGSNKVYASGEKNT
+1855 DENNNLYASADRVTVWT
-1870 IWTMAVPSHTPAA
+1870 IAKTLFESLNYPF
-1883 RTLTVGNNL
+1883 TLTVGNNL
-1892 YLNNNGSVCK
+1892 YLNNYLATDCTDGSCV
-1902 DNSCTNLRSL
+1902 DLRSNL
-1912 DHTNDGG
+1912 HNEGV
-1919 APGSGNACSLWTI
+1919 GSGNACSLWTLVEYDEPYDK
-1932 TEGTPLDMTDLKNLI
+1932 TELNTLLGEVKGLV
-1947 DATNNLII
+1947 A
-1955 SCYQNGNIDGKLVYF
+1955 SCYTDEVF
-1970 NSVYVTADVMT
+1970 NYTGSIYVTEALMT
-1981 DIKTAVANAQ
+1981 ATDEKVSAAQTAYDDKTT
-1991 AKYDAG
+1991 AKVVYDA
-1997 RATTQ
+1997 
-2002 GEYNTALTAL
+2002 ALEAL
-2012 QTAKNTLTEA
+2012 QTAKTNLQYAIECALFPVLLTVDP
-2022 KAKAEAEA
+2022 
-2030 AERLASREALRNQ
+2030 ASPEL
-2043 IDALSEIIANCGV
+2043 
-2056 VKYGQ
+2056 
-2061 CQTGTADVPL
+2061 
-2071 TEANLSTNAQ
+2071 
-2081 EKSEGPIENLLKDDD
+2081 
-2096 SFFHSSWQAAAGATH
+2096 
-2111 YLQVD
+2111 
-2116 LGEGKTLQEFV
+2116 
-2127 FGYTTRD
+2127 
-2134 KGPHPYIIVVSG
+2134 YII
-2146 SNSPD
+2146 
-2151 SDFEDI
+2151 
-2157 KVFNSV
+2157 K
-2163 LPRTGSTGWEAPAPI
+2163 
-2178 KAEEPYRYLRF
+2178 
-2189 TVTKSSDL
+2189 TKRD
-2197 RSYGEYCFA
+2197 
-2206 MSKFGLKTIT
+2206 
-2216 YSENEDYYVESVN
+2216 
-2229 LNSSVTEEQLLTAY
+2229 
-2243 RTMVGARELD
+2243 
-2253 NANTTKSTLDE
+2253 
-2264 MIETLKTLGNDLES
+2264 
-2278 ARTTNPLPV
+2278 
-2287 VLTTDVQN
+2287 
-2295 PILYTLSLPQR
+2295 
-2306 GDNGMVLQYEPA
+2306 GDNMVLQYDEPTE
-2318 DNHLFDVVVAVKGSA
+2318 LFSVAASVDKEPT
-2333 KQAFYFMPGDER
+2333 QAFYFMKGDGS
-2345 TQVYVLPYAA
+2345 QVYIYPYMA
-2355 GQQVLAADNTGNG
+2355 GGKVLAANEVGNASG
-2368 DAKVFAKE
+2368 TAFAME
-2376 KGTMSFDQWTF
+2376 KGSATYEQWVF
-2387 VEELVGTVTYYN
+2387 VARADGYYN
-2399 LQPVG
+2399 LQPAG
-2404 TTSAYFSNIYG
+2404 TSTYLSNIYG
-2415 VGNKMG
+2415 TSHKMG
-2421 FYSTTDEGSRLTFTP
+2421 FY
-2436 VEIEGSAAY
+2436 
-2445 NSLKVYYDEAAK
+2445 
-2457 VPSSEIVG
+2457 
-2465 GSNPGYYPE
+2465 GSNPDTDKGSLFKFESTTVEGSYYYLKLKDYYENQAKVAGSNIQGGEAVGYYPTDK
-2474 EQANAYNE
+2474 ANAYNS
-2482 AYATATSLLTGE
+2482 AYSNATNVLASATSTDE
-2494 EASYEANFAA
+2494 EYTNA
-2504 YNALKVANEAL
+2504 YDALKAANEAL
-2515 VLNMPEVGKYYTIA
+2515 VPNMPEEGKFYRFVSADTKNGRADGVVYANPADNKMYWSKEKETSDATAIWTIA
-2529 SACSDHRGGQ
+2529 PADNGTYHITN
-2539 LMYSTGENAMV
+2539 LHTGTSIGEFIGSNP
-2550 FSREMTRVKPE
+2550 SPLREE
-2561 ALWTFTSDGYLE
+2561 
-2573 NLQTGCSVSTA
+2573 
-2584 STGGAKHKL
+2584 GGAV
-2593 GESPKKMEIKSI
+2593 SIKPLSG
-2605 SVDGQVLLTPNGGQP
+2605 DGQVGFISNGTMM
-2620 LHAQDN
+2620 HAQGDY
-2626 GSVVVGWG
+2626 SAIVHWETG
-2634 AYDAG
+2634 AGD
-2639 SASAWRIVEVEDMS
+2639 ASAWRIVEVEDMS
-2653 LVNFALNI
+2653 LVNFALKI
-2661 SKFEHAGLYLNYP
+2661 GQYRHAGLYLNYAVEIP
-2674 VTIPDGVKA
+2674 EGIQVYVVHTSDEKEEVVIADELEGTI
-2683 YYLDG
+2683 L
-2688 KKITIDNGVG
+2688 
-2698 SLNLTKIEDKVIP
+2698 P
-2711 ARTAVILYAPHGE
+2711 ARTAVIVKGDADTYNFKYTSE
-2724 QTIVYDFQ
+2724 DYDGNDDLSVNLLGGSAYLKFQ
-2732 YAEEPIGEEY
+2732 QVEE
-2742 TNLFTGSTYQTYRE
+2742 TGKLCC
-2756 AEVNHYYYVFGQN
+2756 VFGQKG
-2769 NGEIGLYKNGVK
+2769 GEVGLYKNWVG
-2781 YDATGAEGTTH
+2781 YIDANGTAAEDANGDGKVNQDNGTH
-2792 YKMSAN
+2792 FKISAN
-2798 KILFDWDGS
+2798 KIYYEYKPSDVAGAS
-2807 VSNVSSFRFRLG
+2807 AFRFRFN
-2819 TGGQATSLE
+2819 SKEE
-2828 DALMMD
+2828 DATPIGGLLITGD
-2834 NTIIYDLYGRR
+2834 TVIYNLYGQRL
-2845 ILEVKTSGLYI
+2845 IEIVEPGIYI
-2856 VNGEKRY
+2856 INGKKMYVSEKM
-2863 IQVK
+2863 IGDNK